1 MNRRAKLKDK
11 DCQTDQNKTKLY
23 VVDKK
28 HTLTQRKVENKRMK
42 NGKGYNVQILII
54 KNLSLLNL

>member
-11 DCQTDQNKTKLY
+11 DFQTDQNKTKLY
-23 VVDKK
+23 VVDKE